1 MSRSVQTGNAV
12 AKVIGYIL
20 LVLVVV
26 GVIGV
31 IVYFTGGF
39 TSNFKTFYVSVDG
52 KDVLTSAGGYK
63 ISQEMPLTV
72 DVKYTFG
79 SAGGDVSGYSVKIVP
94 HVVEGKDFDFTLDD
108 QVYSFQAE
116 TDLTAGFDIAREET
130 SFTITPKSENGNV
143 ANVLQA
149 VYPNNTI
156 GDCSDKGYE
165 DMYALIVTS
174 YNGEASV
181 TLYFSVLQEVAGVTL
196 DQEVIV
202 F

>member
-1 MSRSVQTGNAV
+1 MSTNKQTGKTV
-12 AKVIGYIL
+12 GKVIAYIL
-20 LVLVVV
+20 VLLVVA
-26 GVIGV
+26 GVIAV
-31 IVYFTGGF
+31 IVRFTGGF
-39 TSNFKTFYVSVDG
+39 TSDFKTFYVSVDG
-52 KDVLTSAGGYK
+52 KDVLTSAGGYEVTNEK
-63 ISQEMPLTV
+63 PLTV

-79 SAGGDVSGYSVKIVP
+79 SAGGDVSGYSVKVVP
-94 HVVEGKDFDFTLDD
+94 HAVEGKDFDFTLDD

-130 SFTITPKSENGNV
+130 SFTITPKGGVTE
-143 ANVLQA
+143 VLRA
-149 VYPNNTI
+149 VYPNNEI

>member
-1 MSRSVQTGNAV
+1 MSTNKQTGKTV
-12 AKVIGYIL
+12 GKVIAYIL
-20 LVLVVV
+20 VLLVVA
-26 GVIGV
+26 GVIAV
-31 IVYFTGGF
+31 IVRFTGGF
-39 TSNFKTFYVSVDG
+39 TSDFKTFYVSVDG
-52 KDVLTSAGGYK
+52 KDVLTSAGGYEVTNEK
-63 ISQEMPLTV
+63 PLTV

-79 SAGGDVSGYSVKIVP
+79 SAGGDVSGYSVKVVP
-94 HVVEGKDFDFTLDD
+94 HAVEGKDFDFTLDD

-130 SFTITPKSENGNV
+130 SFTITPKGGVTE
-143 ANVLQA
+143 VLRA
-149 VYPNNTI
+149 VYPNNEI

-196 DQEVIV
+196 DQEVIE

>member
-1 MSRSVQTGNAV
+1 MCTNKQTGKTV
-12 AKVIGYIL
+12 GKVIAYIL
-20 LVLVVV
+20 VLLVVA
-26 GVIGV
+26 GVIAV
-31 IVYFTGGF
+31 IVRFTGGF
-39 TSNFKTFYVSVDG
+39 TSDFKTFYVSVDG
-52 KDVLTSAGGYK
+52 KDILTSAGGYEVTNEK
-63 ISQEMPLTV
+63 PLTV

-79 SAGGDVSGYSVKIVP
+79 SAGGDVSGYSVKVVP
-94 HVVEGKDFDFTLDD
+94 HAVEGKDFDFTLDD

-130 SFTITPKSENGNV
+130 SFTITPKGGVTE
-143 ANVLQA
+143 VLRA
-149 VYPNNTI
+149 VYPNNEI

>member
-1 MSRSVQTGNAV
+1 MGANKQTGKTV
-12 AKVIGYIL
+12 GKVIAYIL
-20 LVLVVV
+20 VLLVVA
-26 GVIGV
+26 GVIAV
-31 IVYFTGGF
+31 IVRFTGGF
-39 TSNFKTFYVSVDG
+39 TSEFKTFYVSVDG
-52 KDVLTSAGGYK
+52 KDVLTSAGGYEVTNEK
-63 ISQEMPLTV
+63 PLTV

-79 SAGGDVSGYSVKIVP
+79 SAGGDVSGYSVKVVP
-94 HVVEGKDFDFTLDD
+94 HAVEGKDFDFTLDD

-116 TDLTAGFDIAREET
+116 TDLTAGFDISREET
-130 SFTITPKSENGNV
+130 SFTITPKGGVTE
-143 ANVLQA
+143 VLRA
-149 VYPNNTI
+149 VYPNNEI

-196 DQEVIV
+196 DQEVII

>member
-1 MSRSVQTGNAV
+1 MSTNKQTGKTV
-12 AKVIGYIL
+12 GKVIAYIL
-20 LVLVVV
+20 VLLVVA
-26 GVIGV
+26 GVIAV
-31 IVYFTGGF
+31 ILRFTGGF
-39 TSNFKTFYVSVDG
+39 TSDFKTFYVSVDG
-52 KDVLTSAGGYK
+52 KDILTSAGGYEITNEK
-63 ISQEMPLTV
+63 PLTV

-79 SAGGDVSGYSVKIVP
+79 SAGGDVSGYSVKVVP
-94 HVVEGKDFDFTLDD
+94 HAVEGKDFDFTLDD

-130 SFTITPKSENGNV
+130 SFTITPKGGVTE
-143 ANVLQA
+143 VLRA
-149 VYPNNTI
+149 VYPNNEI

-174 YNGEASV
+174 YNGKASV

-196 DQEVIV
+196 DQEVIE

>member
-1 MSRSVQTGNAV
+1 MDFVLS
-12 AKVIGYIL
+12 

-39 TSNFKTFYVSVDG
+39 TSDFKTFYVSVDG

-130 SFTITPKSENGNV
+130 SFTITPKGGVTE
-143 ANVLQA
+143 VLRA
-149 VYPNNTI
+149 VYPNNEI

-174 YNGEASV
+174 YNGKASV

-196 DQEVIV
+196 DQEVIE

>member
-1 MSRSVQTGNAV
+1 MSTNKQTGKTV
-12 AKVIGYIL
+12 GKVIAYIL
-20 LVLVVV
+20 VLLVVA
-26 GVIGV
+26 GVIAV
-31 IVYFTGGF
+31 IVRFTGGF
-39 TSNFKTFYVSVDG
+39 TSDFKTFYVSVDG
-52 KDVLTSAGGYK
+52 KDVLTSAGGYEFTNEK
-63 ISQEMPLTV
+63 PLTV

-79 SAGGDVSGYSVKIVP
+79 SAGGDVSGYSVKVVP
-94 HVVEGKDFDFTLDD
+94 HAIEGKDFDFTLDD

-130 SFTITPKSENGNV
+130 SFTITPKGGVTE
-143 ANVLQA
+143 VLRA
-149 VYPNNTI
+149 VYPNNEI

-196 DQEVIV
+196 DQEVIE

>member
-1 MSRSVQTGNAV
+1 MSTNKQTGKTV
-12 AKVIGYIL
+12 GKVIAYIL
-20 LVLVVV
+20 VLLVVA
-26 GVIGV
+26 GVIAV
-31 IVYFTGGF
+31 IVRFTGGF
-39 TSNFKTFYVSVDG
+39 TSDFKTFYVSVDG
-52 KDVLTSAGGYK
+52 KDVLTSAGGYEVTNEK
-63 ISQEMPLTV
+63 PLTV

-79 SAGGDVSGYSVKIVP
+79 SAGGDVSGYSVKVVP
-94 HVVEGKDFDFTLDD
+94 HAVEGKDFDFTLDD

-130 SFTITPKSENGNV
+130 SFTITPKGGVTE
-143 ANVLQA
+143 VLRA
-149 VYPNNTI
+149 VYPNNEI

-174 YNGEASV
+174 YNNKASV

-196 DQEVIV
+196 DQEVIE

>member
-1 MSRSVQTGNAV
+1 MSTNKQTGKTV
-12 AKVIGYIL
+12 GKVIAYIL
-20 LVLVVV
+20 VLLVVA
-26 GVIGV
+26 GVIAV
-31 IVYFTGGF
+31 IVRFTGGF
-39 TSNFKTFYVSVDG
+39 TSDFKTFYVSVDG
-52 KDVLTSAGGYK
+52 KDVLTSAGGYEVTNEK
-63 ISQEMPLTV
+63 PLTV

-79 SAGGDVSGYSVKIVP
+79 SAGGDVSGYSVKVVP
-94 HVVEGKDFDFTLDD
+94 HAVEGKDFDFTLDD

-130 SFTITPKSENGNV
+130 SFTITPKGGVTE
-143 ANVLQA
+143 VLRA
-149 VYPNNTI
+149 VYPNNEI

-174 YNGEASV
+174 YNGKARV

-196 DQEVIV
+196 DQEVIE